1 MCIVVLDS
9 PADVWPTAF
18 QGFRREARLTPGY
31 ARTAFQAEE
40 ERLRKTLSS
49 HLSLF
54 SSLRSRRLDR
64 AVPLGHDNRHA
75 AVQNNLVTTDKV
87 LSMRNTLMVSI
98 VLLVTAS
105 LSLGADNVVPEARMR
120 AVYEELKTPF
130 KVGVVI
136 RGENGKAVDCPSIFR
151 QANRWY
157 MMYICMNDVGYETHL
172 AVSDDLVAWTT
183 LGKIL
188 PFRPDAW
195 DQWQAAG
202 GVALCDT
209 DWNGTHQL
217 EMFDGKYWL
226 SYVGGAL
233 QGYETDPLS
242 IGLAWTLQP
251 TEPKPWNRLPENP
264 VLTPSQ
270 PDVREFERETLY
282 KSQII
287 HDKAETLGS
296 PFVMFYNGKFK
307 GGYERIGM
315 AVSKDMVHWQ
325 RYGKGPV
332 VANGEAEQNGISGD
346 PQIVRMGDL
355 WVMNYFGAFWK
366 PKAFDTFAC
375 SYDLVNW
382 TKWEGP
388 HLIEPSESW
397 DETFAHK
404 PWLVKHEGVVYHF
417 YCAVGSEGRVIA
429 LATSRDLRTE
439 KKDK

>member
-1 MCIVVLDS
+1 
-9 PADVWPTAF
+9 
-18 QGFRREARLTPGY
+18 
-31 ARTAFQAEE
+31 
-40 ERLRKTLSS
+40 
-49 HLSLF
+49 
-54 SSLRSRRLDR
+54 
-64 AVPLGHDNRHA
+64 
-75 AVQNNLVTTDKV
+75 
-87 LSMRNTLMVSI
+87 MRNTLLVSV
-98 VLLVTAS
+98 VLFVTAS
-105 LSLGADNVVPEARMR
+105 LSLAADNVVPETRMR
-120 AVYEELKTPF
+120 AVFEELKTPF

-136 RGENGKAVDCPSIFR
+136 CGENGKAVDCPSIFR

-157 MMYICMNDVGYETHL
+157 MMYICMNDVGYETYL

-217 EMFDGKYWL
+217 EMVDGKY
-226 SYVGGAL
+226 
-233 QGYETDPLS
+233 
-242 IGLAWTLQP
+242 
-251 TEPKPWNRLPENP
+251 RL
-264 VLTPSQ
+264 
-270 PDVREFERETLY
+270 
-282 KSQII
+282 
-287 HDKAETLGS
+287 
-296 PFVMFYNGKFK
+296 
-307 GGYERIGM
+307 
-315 AVSKDMVHWQ
+315 
-325 RYGKGPV
+325 
-332 VANGEAEQNGISGD
+332 
-346 PQIVRMGDL
+346 
-355 WVMNYFGAFWK
+355 
-366 PKAFDTFAC
+366 

-417 YCAVGSEGRVIA
+417 YCAVGSAGRVIA